1 MNQIATQLIAQAG
14 NGNPG
19 LLVIFYWVLL
29 LLAAIGAF
37 VPPTAWPYAPRAT
50 WVIAIILF
58 VIIGIKMLKP
68 TL

>member
-1 MNQIATQLIAQAG
+1 MTIQLAALIAQAG
-14 NGNPG
+14 GGTPSI
-19 LLVIFYWVLL
+19 LVIFYWVLL

>member
-1 MNQIATQLIAQAG
+1 MIQVAHLIAQAG
-14 NGNPG
+14 GGNPG

-29 LLAAIGAF
+29 LLVAIGAF
-37 VPPTAWPYAPRAT
+37 VPATAWPYAPRAST
-50 WVIAIILF
+50 IVIVILF